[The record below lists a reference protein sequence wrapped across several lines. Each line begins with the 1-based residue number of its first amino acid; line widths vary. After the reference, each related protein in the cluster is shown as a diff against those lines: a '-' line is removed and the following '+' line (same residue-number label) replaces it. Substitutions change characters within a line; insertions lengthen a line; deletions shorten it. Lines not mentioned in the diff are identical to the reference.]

1 MTSVDSLTSTPVASA
16 TTQAATQKDS
26 SIAGDFD
33 RFLLLLTTQLQNQ
46 DPLSPMD
53 ATQFTTQLVQFSQV
67 EQSVNMNKYLSDLVD
82 LQISDQMQSAFGYVG
97 QTVDVLSED
106 VPLKDGEADLFYA
119 VSGKPTAVA
128 LQILDSKGKTVR
140 TMTGNAEAGIQRVE
154 WDGLDASGNAL
165 KDGTY
170 TVKVIA
176 EDSDGVT
183 LPAQTGYTGAV
194 SEVTNVNSQ
203 MQLNVN
209 GLQIPM
215 TEIVAVRKTAGTDA

>member
-1 MTSVDSLTSTPVASA
+1 MTSVDSLTNTPVASA
-16 TTQAATQKDS
+16 TTQATTQKDN

-46 DPLSPMD
+46 DPMSPMD

-97 QTVDVLSED
+97 QTVDVLSDE
-106 VPLKDGEADLFYA
+106 VPLQDGEADLFYA

-128 LQILDSKGKTVR
+128 LQILDANGKTVR
-140 TMTGNAEAGIQRVE
+140 TIAGTTDTGIQRVE
-154 WDGLDASGNAL
+154 WDGRDSSGNTL

-170 TVKVIA
+170 TLKLIA
-176 EDSDGVT
+176 EDGDGAT
-183 LPAQTGYTGAV
+183 LPAQTGYTGGV

-215 TEIVAVRKTAGTDA
+215 TEIVAVRKTAAEDV

>member
-1 MTSVDSLTSTPVASA
+1 MTSVDSLTNTPVASA
-16 TTQAATQKDS
+16 TTQATTTKDG

-97 QTVDVLSED
+97 QTVDVLSDE
-106 VPLKDGEADLFYA
+106 VPLQDGQAELFYA

-128 LQILDSKGKTVR
+128 LQILDANGKTVR
-140 TMTGNAEAGIQRVE
+140 TIAGTTDTGIQRIE
-154 WDGLDASGNAL
+154 WDGRDSSGNTL

-170 TVKVIA
+170 TLKLIA
-176 EDSDGVT
+176 EDADGVT
-183 LPAQTGYTGAV
+183 LSAQTGYTGGV

-215 TEIVAVRKTAGTDA
+215 TEIVAVRKTAAEDV

>member
-1 MTSVDSLTSTPVASA
+1 MTSVDSLTGSPVASA
-16 TTQAATQKDS
+16 TTQAATKKDG

-46 DPLSPMD
+46 DPMSPMD

-97 QTVDVLSED
+97 QTVDVLSD
-106 VPLKDGEADLFYA
+106 TVPLEDGKADLFYA

-128 LQILDSKGKTVR
+128 MQILDGNGKTVR
-140 TMTGNAEAGIQRVE
+140 TMLGDAETGIQRME
-154 WDGLDASGNAL
+154 WDGLDQKGNPV
-165 KDGTY
+165 KDGSY
-170 TVKVIA
+170 TMKLIA
-176 EDSDGVT
+176 EDAEGNSLAG
-183 LPAQTGYTGAV
+183 QTGYAGSV
-194 SEVTNVNSQ
+194 SEVTNINGQ

-215 TEIVAVRKTAGTDA
+215 TEIVAVRKTAPTEI